1 MHFDR
6 AGSPALGGRPVV
18 EGIVPPRIEVISRV
32 VSGEFGC
39 HADAEL
45 DHGVVVAQVETL
57 IGHWPG
63 RVVHTDHVDGRVGE
77 VTSRAW
83 RGDVENLRQ
92 RVADGRD
99 EVIFVALDILDVAC
113 IESNSKSLVR
123 FDDGV
128 HHGRNVEGQVQVT
141 IPAHLLRQE
150 GWRGR
155 RARWTLC
162 THGINFSQCHAIQ
175 ESTLG
180 QVNLSS
186 NQ

>member
-1 MHFDR
+1 MYFDR

-18 EGIVPPRIEVISRV
+18 EGTVPPRFKVVSRV
-32 VSGEFGC
+32 VSREFGC

-45 DHGVVVAQVETL
+45 DHSVVGTQVEAL

-99 EVIFVALDILDVAC
+99 EVIFVALDLLAVAC

-128 HHGRNVEGQVQVT
+128 HLGQSAEGHVKVT
-141 IPAHLLRQE
+141 IPAHLIRHE

-155 RARWTLC
+155 RARRTLC
-162 THGINFSQCHAIQ
+162 THGIKP
-175 ESTLG
+175 
-180 QVNLSS
+180 
-186 NQ
+186 